1 MFTKLPKST
10 LMWRASIVSFIPRF
24 GNASITKAALRPKTR
39 KEDISLEGRA
49 KCQIKGPKL
58 QRTKA
63 RWEPK
68 EWKPS
73 AESQENSTSW
83 SPCQG
88 LLRLL
93 WPDTKTTLSAYV
105 KSALYINIYIYML
118 RLQYKNTCWIWMLVF
133 CFVLHTEL
141 PAFFA
146 FRFLLPALVKLMLVL
161 RGKRF
166 LCRSVYLQVFL
177 SAWWRGFE
185 HQAVVCNTCWSPICF
200 GTWAWVPF
208 TSDNIES

>member
-105 KSALYINIYIYML
+105 KSALYINIYIYATLTIQKYLLNLNARILLCTPYRVASLLCFSFPFACLGQINAGLARQKVPLPKCLLASVPLSMMAWFWAPSRSLQHLLVTYLLWNVGMGTIHL
-118 RLQYKNTCWIWMLVF
+118 R
-133 CFVLHTEL
+133 
-141 PAFFA
+141 
-146 FRFLLPALVKLMLVL
+146 
-161 RGKRF
+161 
-166 LCRSVYLQVFL
+166 
-177 SAWWRGFE
+177 
-185 HQAVVCNTCWSPICF
+185 
-200 GTWAWVPF
+200 
-208 TSDNIES
+208 